1 MKIVAADVLITAPGR
16 NYVTLKVT
24 TDDGLVGLGRRHP
37 QRSRARRRVAT
48 CADHVCPLLIGRDAH
63 QIEDTWQYLYKG
75 AYWRRGPVTMTAI
88 AAVDVAL
95 WDIKGKA
102 AGLPVYQL
110 LGGAARDGVMVYG
123 HASGGSLDEM
133 LDDFGALPRPRLPR
147 RPRAVRHARAW
158 TASTAFTQGRDC
170 IYEPARGACP
180 PRRAGRQAPTC
191 GSRRRCSAHVR
202 ERFGFDVHL
211 LHDVHHRLTPIEAG
225 RLGKDLEEHRLFWM
239 EDATPAEDQEAFR
252 LIRQH
257 TTTPLAVGE
266 VFNTIWDCQQ
276 LITERLI
283 DYIRTRCRTRA
294 ASRICAGS
302 SRSPNCT
309 ACAPVRTVPTDL
321 SPGVLGRRIARRHG
335 RAELRHPGV
344 HGHIASRQTRCSRT
358 NWTFHNGC
366 MHPGDAPGPGR
377 RRRRGGR
384 RAIPVR
390 PEIPSGQPPDRWI
403 GARLVN
409 RFDVVVLGEPLI
421 EISTRG
427 PIAHGVDCASA
438 CPATW

>member
-1 MKIVAADVLITAPGR
+1 MKIVGADVLITAPGR

-24 TDDGLVGLGRRHP
+24 TDDGLVGWGDATLNGREL
-37 QRSRARRRVAT
+37 AVASYLR
-48 CADHVCPLLIGRDAH
+48 DHVCPQLIGRDAH

-110 LGGAARDGVMVYG
+110 LGGAARNGVMVYG

-133 LDDFGALPRPRLPR
+133 LDDFAGYLDQRLPG
-147 RPRAVRHARAW
+147 RPRAVRSARDG
-158 TASTAFTQGRDC
+158 QGLRRSPGSGL
-170 IYEPARGACP
+170 YEPA
-180 PRRAGRQAPTC
+180 
-191 GSRRRCSAHVR
+191 SAHLPAEESWETGPYLRFAPQMLGAVR

-266 VFNTIWDCQQ
+266 VFNTIWDCQH

-283 DYIRTRCRTRA
+283 DYIRT
-294 ASRICAGS
+294 SVSHAGGIS
-302 SRSPNCT
+302 HLRKIFSL
-309 ACAPVRTVPTDL
+309 AELYGVRTGSHGAGDL
-321 SPGVLGRRIARRHG
+321 SPVSFAAALHVDMAVPNFGIQ
-335 RAELRHPGV
+335 EYM
-344 HGHIASRQTRCSRT
+344 GHVEPADEVFRT
-358 NWTFHNGC
+358 DWTFHNGL
-366 MHPGDAPGPGR
+366 MHPGDAPGLGVDVDEE
-377 RRRRGGR
+377 
-384 RAIPVR
+384 AA
-390 PEIPSGQPPDRWI
+390 
-403 GARLVN
+403 ARFPYDPKSLPVN
-409 RFDVVVLGEPLI
+409 RRTDGSV
-421 EISTRG
+421 
-427 PIAHGVDCASA
+427 HD
-438 CPATW
+438 W